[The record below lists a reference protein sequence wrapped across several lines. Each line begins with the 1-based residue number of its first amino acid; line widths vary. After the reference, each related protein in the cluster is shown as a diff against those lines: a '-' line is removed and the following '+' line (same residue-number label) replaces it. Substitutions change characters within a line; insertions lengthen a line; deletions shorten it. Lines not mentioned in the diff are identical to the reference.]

1 MSPRPEG
8 FLDLDK
14 ILSLPS
20 CRNVNSIIIM
30 LVTFLLIQHIQQSLE
45 MLEILKI
52 LLHCI
57 VYPVFTFLMN
67 HVNID
72 M

>member
-1 MSPRPEG
+1 MSTRPEG

-14 ILSLPS
+14 ILLLPS

-30 LVTFLLIQHIQQSLE
+30 LVTFLLIQHIQQSIE

-52 LLHCI
+52 LLSLYSLSSFH
-57 VYPVFTFLMN
+57 FL
-67 HVNID
+67 D
-72 M
+72 ESCKY